1 MASRTATG
9 GIVQAS
15 LRRNSEVDRFRVQVR
30 DRLLIECFAGPEAPQ
45 SGDGLGVRAAVRRAD
60 ADEHAIPRTGL
71 LQMKGKRRTG
81 MHGDRNDVG
90 AAPGMDFDVRDEAR
104 DNRIGDEVRD
114 ALLSTKDVRHADDP
128 ACLVLDAHE
137 HRPAGGVGER
147 DEGPQEI
154 VR

>member
-104 DNRIGDEVRD
+104 DDRVGDEIRD
-114 ALLSTKDVRHADDP
+114 ALLSIKHIRHANDP
-128 ACLVLDAHE
+128 PRLVLDTDQ
-137 HRPAGGVGER
+137 HRPAGGVGKR
-147 DEGPQEI
+147 DERSKEI